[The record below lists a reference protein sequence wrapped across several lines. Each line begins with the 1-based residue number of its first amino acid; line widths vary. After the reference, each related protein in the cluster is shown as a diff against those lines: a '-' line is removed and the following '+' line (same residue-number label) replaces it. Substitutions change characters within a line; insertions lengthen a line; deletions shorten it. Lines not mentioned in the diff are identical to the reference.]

1 MKVSKPTRRQVLAGG
16 VGLGIFSLLGSSA
29 MADDGPIRWIVG
41 YPPGG
46 ATDTIARLLSVQ
58 VSAKIGQTVIVDNRP
73 GAGSSIAATALA
85 KARPDG
91 LTVMAVDN
99 GTLIINPVAY
109 SNLQYD
115 PDKDFRPVG
124 LYAEVNFLLAV
135 GKDQPYKTAE
145 EFLEQAK
152 ASPTPIAYA
161 SPGIGSPLHLAVE
174 RLARDAGVKLEHVP
188 YKGMAPALTDVL
200 AGVVPCIVVDYTT
213 AKEVIRSGELRPLA
227 VFSAARLGP
236 LPEIP
241 TFGEKILPGFSAG
254 AWQGM
259 VVPHDT
265 PDDVVNRLTEALA
278 FALQDS
284 SVKKRYEELGLGIPA
299 SSDPQ
304 AFSKRW
310 QDDKAVLQPL
320 IRELGIK
327 LGQ

>member
-1 MKVSKPTRRQVLAGG
+1 MKMSKPTRRQVLAGG
-16 VGLGIFSLLGSSA
+16 IALSATAILGSRA
-29 MADDGPIRWIVG
+29 IADDGPIRWIVG

-46 ATDTIARLLSVQ
+46 ATDTIARLLSAP
-58 VSAKIGQTVIVDNRP
+58 VSTKIGQTIIVDNRP
-73 GAGSSIAATALA
+73 GAGSSIAAAALA
-85 KARPDG
+85 KSRPDG

-124 LYAEVNFLLAV
+124 LYAEVNILLAV
-135 GKDQPYKTAE
+135 GKDQPYKTVA

-152 ASPTPIAYA
+152 AASTPIAYA
-161 SPGIGSPLHLAVE
+161 SPGIGSPLHLAME
-174 RLARDAGVKLEHVP
+174 RLARDAAVKLEHVP

-200 AGVVPCIVVDYTT
+200 AGVVPSIVIDYTT

-227 VFSAARLGP
+227 VFSKSRLAP
-236 LPEIP
+236 LPEVP
-241 TFGEKILPGFSAG
+241 AFGEQALPGFSAG

-265 PDDVVNRLTEALA
+265 PDDVVSGLTEALA
-278 FALQDS
+278 FALQDNA
-284 SVKKRYEELGLGIPA
+284 VKKRYDELGLGIPA

-310 QDDKAVLQPL
+310 QDDKAILQPL